1 MEEINMQ
8 KFDLQRTVVTCGVGE
23 IIERNSDNHEKLM
36 TLLYCFSQGDFGTLC
51 KEDVRQNNDSIKHN
65 YGMVMG
71 IFELDGTTIW
81 IITYLGEGGYTTVL
95 LPSEY

>member
-1 MEEINMQ
+1 MK
-8 KFDLQRTVVTCGVGE
+8 KFDLQRIVMTQGVAE
-23 IIERNSDNHEKLM
+23 IVERNSDNHDKLM
-36 TLLYCFSQGDFGTLC
+36 ALLFCFMEGDFGTLC
-51 KEDVRQNNDSIKHN
+51 EEDMEQNNLSIKHN

>member
-1 MEEINMQ
+1 MEVINMK
-8 KFDLQRTVVTCGVGE
+8 KFDLQNTVMTQGVAE
-23 IIERNSDNHEKLM
+23 IVERDSNNHDKLM
-36 TLLYCFSQGDFGTLC
+36 TLLFRFMEGDFGTLC